1 MNGFPNEKFA
11 WIKGRNVAGQSV
23 STWVYARIWEQNSA
37 WSRGLLGGGLVFIA
51 LFLTRAAEQTR
62 DSLVYAQ
69 AAKTGVEMFHPHH
82 LLYTPAVRL
91 FYLAART
98 ICPGCDAI
106 LAGQI
111 HNILWV
117 VIGGVALFYLVRSV
131 WNTRAALAIAVL
143 FLSLRGTWEL
153 STQTTM
159 YAPSAAIL
167 ALTSAA
173 LVTRGGRLQ
182 AGGRMLVAALFALA
196 ILYHQ
201 ANVLFLLPLGVY
213 LVASAG
219 GKQGFRTWLWVTGL
233 AGLAA
238 LANYLAV
245 YLASVPPRSISGFIR
260 FCLAYTSEICLGGL
274 CKTSPEGWGSLANLS
289 PEGLRQLLSS
299 LFWNIMVLPER
310 IEALILP
317 GFGLALLGLIGW
329 HTVQLW
335 RGAGDRAL
343 RLFCLAWFVAYTGFF
358 FWWLPSYQHPFIT
371 AFVPLTL
378 LTLLLIKDLSRRVA
392 DPGRAKRVMVIGVA
406 LTALVLAGR
415 NYQARILPLSQ
426 SRGDAYV
433 EAAEL
438 NAAAPESCVLLTSYG
453 VWNNLRYYFDHPAA
467 IQAKHP
473 LSYFFLDEPLT
484 PEYRIDSQPCIFV
497 ATTFL
502 MPTYVDEDYSDDP
515 VDAYQ
520 TPERWL
526 AYLSWLLDIEYE
538 QPGLSAGPVTSRDF
552 TVVRFSE
559 GAPYLRLLPE
569 RRSAVGL
576 DDLFQQLD
584 AEIDMAS
591 RPFQT
596 WYTAVLQ

>member
-1 MNGFPNEKFA
+1 M
-11 WIKGRNVAGQSV
+11 AGQSI
-23 STWVYARIWEQNSA
+23 STGVHARIWSQSSS

-91 FYLAART
+91 FYLAARA
-98 ICPGCDAI
+98 ICPGCDAV
-106 LAGQI
+106 LAGQM
-111 HNILWV
+111 HNILWA
-117 VIGGVALFYLVRSV
+117 VIGALALFHLARGV
-131 WNTRAALAIAVL
+131 WKDRAALAATIL
-143 FLSLRGTWEL
+143 FLSLRGYWEL

-167 ALTSAA
+167 ALTSAV

-182 AGGRMLVAALFALA
+182 AGGRLLVAALFALA

-213 LVASAG
+213 LAANTGRSFATG
-219 GKQGFRTWLWVTGL
+219 GKQGWITWLWVTGL

-238 LANYLAV
+238 LAGYLAI
-245 YLASVPPRSISGFIR
+245 YLASAPSWSITGFIR
-260 FCLAYTSEICLGGL
+260 FCLAYTSEICLGGM
-274 CKTSPEGWGSLANLS
+274 CKTSPDGWGSLANLS

-299 LFWNIMVLPER
+299 LFWNIMVLPEW

-317 GFGLALLGLIGW
+317 GFGLALLALIGW
-329 HTVQLW
+329 HAAQIW
-335 RGAGDRAL
+335 RRAGDRAL
-343 RLFCLAWFVAYTGFF
+343 RLFCLAWFLAYAGFF

-378 LTLLLIKDLSRRVA
+378 LALLVIKDLSRLAA
-392 DPGRAKRVMVIGVA
+392 DTGWAKRATVVGVVLA
-406 LTALVLAGR
+406 TLALAGR
-415 NYQARILPLSQ
+415 NFQARILPLSQ

-438 NAAAPESCVLLTSYG
+438 NAAAPEGCVLLTSYG
-453 VWNNLRYYFDHPAA
+453 VWNNLRYYFDRPEA
-467 IQAKHP
+467 IQARHP
-473 LSYFFLDEPLT
+473 LSTFFLDEPLR
-484 PEYRIDSQPCIFV
+484 PEYRIDSQPCVFV
-497 ATTFL
+497 ATTFV

-538 QPGLSAGPVTSRDF
+538 QPGLSESPITSRDF
-552 TVVRFSE
+552 TIVRFSE

-569 RRSAVGL
+569 KRSAIGL
-576 DDLFQQLD
+576 EELFQQLD
-584 AEIDMAS
+584 AEIDAAS

-596 WYTAVLQ
+596 WYIAVLQ